1 MSNSAVNIN
10 LDYKGFTTLSLDDP
24 EAIMVAGST
33 YNARKANLDPEL
45 EHGNPELTTDFAF
58 TDLVARM
65 SEEVLKSHFVVDTKP
80 HNPSV
85 SRPALVGT
93 KVAKEAQAN
102 QPTTSTTTPKIKIP
116 LDQNVA
122 NLSTGKSGGT
132 GKAKPQS
139 KPRVVTKV
147 KINNYQGWHHSRHS
161 LMFKKMFQQTSTA
174 PILTI
179 GEPTSPAPVL
189 IRVVPTTVYPDASEA
204 FVQQLF
210 SMEGVLHMLRSK
222 SRWNHRPH
230 ATASTCW
237 MVTPNLTT
245 CITMI
250 GLLLVGLPTQAV
262 AYSYI
267 I

>member
-24 EAIMVAGST
+24 EANMVAGSAN
-33 YNARKANLDPEL
+33 NARKANLDPGL

-58 TDLVARM
+58 TDLVARI
-65 SEEVLKSHFVVDTKP
+65 SKEALKSHFVVDTEP

-132 GKAKPQS
+132 ARLS
-139 KPRVVTKV
+139 
-147 KINNYQGWHHSRHS
+147 
-161 LMFKKMFQQTSTA
+161 
-174 PILTI
+174 
-179 GEPTSPAPVL
+179 
-189 IRVVPTTVYPDASEA
+189 
-204 FVQQLF
+204 
-210 SMEGVLHMLRSK
+210 
-222 SRWNHRPH
+222 
-230 ATASTCW
+230 
-237 MVTPNLTT
+237 
-245 CITMI
+245 
-250 GLLLVGLPTQAV
+250 
-262 AYSYI
+262 
-267 I
+267 